1 MQGKEKLV
9 IELENWEHTYGDGCC
24 YTWGVTIK
32 VNGVEL
38 EQDGSSVQS
47 ALKGVLEHLGYTLEI
62 T

>member
-9 IELENWEHTYGDGCC
+9 IELEDWNHTCGDGCC
-24 YTWGVTIK
+24 FTYGTTIR

-38 EQDGSSVQS
+38 EQDGSSVES